1 MTDLTVLVSP
11 MPLYPMTKG
20 FTFGRSKSPALPRP
34 IMVTLETEADP
45 DDDSQNQ
52 ARVESAS
59 SSHPHSET
67 PPRRSRRRSSGDTN
81 PALLSPPVNTWKAPN
96 TRPRH
101 RPTRSQSAPPERRT
115 FSESRSENRDSLPA
129 GTTLQLQRSHL
140 SRTTSFAAG
149 KAPGELVRPPPPL
162 CEFLL
167 SVVVLICGAN
177 TSFLSLVRPTTFWR
191 KTRRSGVTGASY
203 SPSSHLIRRS
213 TYIAAGLTFDAP
225 VHDLSALCVESRV
238 GFIVV
243 PAPDFQLL

>member
-59 SSHPHSET
+59 SSHPHTET

-81 PALLSPPVNTWKAPN
+81 PSLLSPPVNTWKAPS

-115 FSESRSENRDSLPA
+115 FSESRSQNRDSLSA

-140 SRTTSFAAG
+140 TRTTSFAAG

-162 CEFLL
+162 CEFSL
-167 SVVVLICGAN
+167 SGVVLICGAN
-177 TSFLSLVRPTTFWR
+177 TSFS
-191 KTRRSGVTGASY
+191 
-203 SPSSHLIRRS
+203 
-213 TYIAAGLTFDAP
+213 
-225 VHDLSALCVESRV
+225 
-238 GFIVV
+238 
-243 PAPDFQLL
+243 

>member
-20 FTFGRSKSPALPRP
+20 FVFGRSKSPALPRP

-52 ARVESAS
+52 AGDESAS
-59 SSHPHSET
+59 SSHPHSDP
-67 PPRRSRRRSSGDTN
+67 PPRRSRRRSSGDTD
-81 PALLSPPVNTWKAPN
+81 PALLSPPVNTWKSPR
-96 TRPRH
+96 TRPGH

-115 FSESRSENRDSLPA
+115 SPDPRSENRDSLPA
-129 GTTLQLQRSHL
+129 GTTLQLQRPHQT
-140 SRTTSFAAG
+140 RTTSFAAG
-149 KAPGELVRPPPPL
+149 KVPGELVRPPPPL
-162 CEFLL
+162 F
-167 SVVVLICGAN
+167 
-177 TSFLSLVRPTTFWR
+177 RPTTFWR

-213 TYIAAGLTFDAP
+213 TYIAAGLPFDAP